1 MKAWANRTF
10 MANMYI
16 ALNSGG
22 FGESVRRNNAWA
34 GNNFLYAY
42 IKLRPDASAAA
53 LEKKLPGFL
62 NNHAAQQ
69 LKDIGMKKVLHLQ
82 AVSSI
87 HTTPGFENELSKTLD
102 PMFLFLLILIAV
114 MIQVIACINFMNL
127 STARASKRAKEVGV
141 RKVIG
146 AGKGDLIKQ
155 FLGESFLLAFIGVAI
170 ALPLLILL
178 MPYLNQVTRAD
189 IQLSFFS
196 NYKIWIMLW

>member
-1 MKAWANRTF
+1 
-10 MANMYI
+10 
-16 ALNSGG
+16 
-22 FGESVRRNNAWA
+22 
-34 GNNFLYAY
+34 
-42 IKLRPDASAAA
+42 
-53 LEKKLPGFL
+53 
-62 NNHAAQQ
+62 
-69 LKDIGMKKVLHLQ
+69 
-82 AVSSI
+82 
-87 HTTPGFENELSKTLD
+87 
-102 PMFLFLLILIAV
+102 

-189 IQLSFFS
+189 IHLAFLAIIKSG
-196 NYKIWIMLW
+196 